1 MRAPRRSVVAIVVER
16 DAPAEMAAD
25 AVLIDRTDLTIE
37 AAVEKAIAAVEA
49 AMARGNRA

>member
-1 MRAPRRSVVAIVVER
+1 
-16 DAPAEMAAD
+16 EMAAD
-25 AVLIDRTDLTIE
+25 AVLIDTTDLTIE